1 MEYRVVPGDS
11 PPMRARLV
19 RLRGVR
25 MAMFDEALERLTLPI
40 KSLKVPDRLSRSK
53 FREVLRRRNLAAH
66 GERSLLRGQRSLRA
80 IFISDVHLG
89 TRGCKDRFLL
99 DFLRHHDC
107 ETLYLVGDI
116 VDGWRL
122 KRSWFWNDAHN
133 EVIREILRKAHEG
146 TRVVYIPGNHDEVF
160 RDYVGLNLGG
170 IDVQYEA
177 IHETADGKKLLVIHG
192 DHFDGVVKYAKWLA
206 LMGDWAYAGA
216 LTANDGLNAVR
227 RRLGLP
233 YWSLSAYLKHKV
245 KNAVEYVSNFKSAV
259 AREAASRGLDGVV
272 CGHIHQAE
280 VTRVDGVLYLND
292 GDWVESCTS
301 LVEDFAGNLSI
312 VGWAHVL
319 GDSEDDKERA
329 ERAVA

>member
-1 MEYRVVPGDS
+1 
-11 PPMRARLV
+11 
-19 RLRGVR
+19 
-25 MAMFDEALERLTLPI
+25 MFDEALERLRLPI
-40 KSLKVPDRLSRSK
+40 KSLKVPERLSRSRLK
-53 FREVLRRRNLAAH
+53 EMLRRRNLGGASE
-66 GERSLLRGQRSLRA
+66 GPQGQRFLRT

-89 TRGCKDRFLL
+89 TRGCKDKFLL

-116 VDGWRL
+116 IDGWRL
-122 KRSWFWNDAHN
+122 KRSWFWTDTHN
-133 EVIREILRKAHEG
+133 EVVREILRKAHEG
-146 TRVVYIPGNHDEVF
+146 TRVVYIPGNHDELL

-206 LMGDWAYAGA
+206 LMGDWAYTGA
-216 LTANDGLNAVR
+216 LVANDGLNAIR
-227 RRLGLP
+227 RRVGLP
-233 YWSLSAYLKHKV
+233 YWSFSAYLKHKV

-259 AREAASRGLDGVV
+259 AREAIGRSLDGVV

-280 VTRVDGVLYLND
+280 ITQVDGVLYMND
-292 GDWVESCTS
+292 GDWVESCSS

-312 VGWAHVL
+312 IRWAQVL
-319 GDSEDDKERA
+319 GDSVDVKEQ
-329 ERAVA
+329 AVA